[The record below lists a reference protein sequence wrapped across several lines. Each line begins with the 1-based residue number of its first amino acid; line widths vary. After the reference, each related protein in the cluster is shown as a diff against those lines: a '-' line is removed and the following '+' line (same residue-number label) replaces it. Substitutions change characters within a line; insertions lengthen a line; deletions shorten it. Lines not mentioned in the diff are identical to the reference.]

1 LLRRNPGALY
11 DGRTTVI
18 KSFVMGAITGAAV
31 MWFYGEQ
38 IREAVDDATSGVRTR
53 AAEQMHNVADT
64 LQSVADTVD
73 QGLSGTSPQQRAS

>member
-1 LLRRNPGALY
+1 M
-11 DGRTTVI
+11 I
-18 KSFVMGAITGAAV
+18 KSFLFGTITGAAV

-38 IREAVDDATSGVRTR
+38 IREMIDDATSGVRTR

-73 QGLSGTSPQQRAS
+73 QGLGGTSQQRAS

>member
-1 LLRRNPGALY
+1 
-11 DGRTTVI
+11 VI
-18 KSFVMGAITGAAV
+18 KSFLMGAIAGATV

-38 IREAVDDATSGVRTR
+38 IREAFDDATSGVRTR

-73 QGLSGTSPQQRAS
+73 QGLSGASPQPRAS

>member
-1 LLRRNPGALY
+1 MGTQALLYPTEDN
-11 DGRTTVI
+11 VI
-18 KSFVMGAITGAAV
+18 KSFLVGAIAGAAA

-38 IREAVDDATSGVRTR
+38 IRETVDGATSGVRTR

-73 QGLSGTSPQQRAS
+73 QGLTGTPQQRVS

>member
-1 LLRRNPGALY
+1 M
-11 DGRTTVI
+11 I
-18 KSFVMGAITGAAV
+18 KSFLVGAITGAAV

-38 IREAVDDATSGVRTR
+38 IRETVDDATSGVRTR

-73 QGLSGTSPQQRAS
+73 QGLTGTPQHRAS